1 MVTKIS
7 VIGQGYVG
15 LPLSIHA
22 AESGYLVSGID
33 LDELKIQEIKTGNST
48 IEDISSQR
56 LLTQINSGQYYISKD
71 FSTIKD
77 SSIVLICVPTPLD
90 INRKPDLSYVTNAI
104 SEISKHLRP
113 GTLVILE
120 STVEPGT
127 TRNLLLPNL
136 LNETG
141 FKPEQIDVAFSP
153 ERIDPTN
160 KVWNLTTTPK
170 VVSGMTEVA
179 KQRAVD
185 FYKKF
190 VDVIIECESPEV
202 AETAKL
208 LENSFRLINI
218 SFINEMAKFCNKL
231 GIDINKVV
239 SAASTKPY
247 GFTPFHPGLGVGGHC
262 IPIDPVYLSHKA
274 RSIGSSA
281 SLIDLAISI
290 NDSMPDFFV
299 SEAEKKIGSLKDRKI
314 LVIGVA
320 YKPNVSD
327 SRETPVMPLINGLLK
342 KNASVFWHDDLV
354 KEWNGEK
361 SVPLGS
367 GYDLAVL
374 TTPHDYLDLTK
385 LGNVPIL
392 NTRGSI

>member
-33 LDELKIQEIKTGNST
+33 LDELKIQEIKTGNTT

-247 GFTPFHPGLGVGGHC
+247 GFIPFHPGLGVGGHC

-327 SRETPVMPLINGLLK
+327 SRETPAMPLINGLRK

-367 GYDLAVL
+367 GYDLAIL

>member
-1 MVTKIS
+1 LVTKIS

-33 LDELKIQEIKTGNST
+33 LDELKIQEIKTGNTT

-104 SEISKHLRP
+104 SEISKNLRP

-247 GFTPFHPGLGVGGHC
+247 GFIPFHPGLGVGGHC

-327 SRETPVMPLINGLLK
+327 SRETPVMPLINGLRK

-367 GYDLAVL
+367 GYDLAIL

>member
-33 LDELKIQEIKTGNST
+33 LDELKIQEIKTGNTT

-104 SEISKHLRP
+104 SEISKNLRP

-247 GFTPFHPGLGVGGHC
+247 GFIPFHPGLGVGGHC

-327 SRETPVMPLINGLLK
+327 SRETPVMPLINGLRK

-367 GYDLAVL
+367 GYDLAIL

>member
-1 MVTKIS
+1 LVTKIS

-33 LDELKIQEIKTGNST
+33 LDEFKIQEIKTGNTT

-247 GFTPFHPGLGVGGHC
+247 GFIPFHPGLGVGGHC

-327 SRETPVMPLINGLLK
+327 SRETPVMPLINGLRK

-367 GYDLAVL
+367 GYDLAIL